1 MKNYFEIK
9 YEISKYHPMDQKTR
23 EVLKRQATSILLSKI
38 MEEIEKNINVKY
50 STEESGDRIYFITE
64 AFIPEGIL

>member
-1 MKNYFEIK
+1 
-9 YEISKYHPMDQKTR
+9 MDQKTR

-50 STEESGDRIYFITE
+50 STEESEDRIYFITE